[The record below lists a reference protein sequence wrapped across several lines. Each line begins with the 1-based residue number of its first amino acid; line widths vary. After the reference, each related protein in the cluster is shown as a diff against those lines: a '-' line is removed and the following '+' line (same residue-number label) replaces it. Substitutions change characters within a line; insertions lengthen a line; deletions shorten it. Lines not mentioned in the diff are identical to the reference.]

1 MTRLA
6 LSLDRADAERL
17 EGFDE
22 LFLWPGTG
30 AGSFKTK
37 LKPSLASLGA
47 VTNINADF
55 VRIALAVY
63 AADQSVRR
71 EFQGSDWNRRTFE
84 LSVPVGDRMTW
95 SSHKES
101 LAALL
106 GYLTGD
112 QWSIDFRSATIPSA
126 AAVMV
131 EDTSRRT
138 VLLSGGADSASGALL
153 SAEGLKPG
161 EAHSLVSHSSSG
173 AAKSAQKLVSAA
185 LSSHFPGRISTHH
198 RIFLRRGKKRLDG
211 TKFRNERSSRSRSLL
226 FLALGLAVAGQS
238 GGPLLIPENG
248 FASLN
253 PPLGP
258 ERVGAL
264 STRTTQP
271 WFLWRV
277 SSLLSD
283 VGGHGLI
290 INPYERMTKGEMF
303 QCVEATLGAYGAST
317 YLSMTNSCSHT
328 DQHYLGVPSG
338 THCGVC
344 FGCVVRRSSF
354 KAARILDQTKYLD
367 GASSWKTQ
375 AYLDGKSVMTAVADF
390 VETGVEESAIM
401 SMPLPPS
408 YSARSALEL
417 ARRGM
422 NELADFVG

>member
-6 LSLDRADAERL
+6 LSLDRADADGL

-22 LFLWPGTG
+22 VFLWPGTG
-30 AGSFKTK
+30 VGSFNTK

-47 VTNINADF
+47 VTSINADF

-84 LSVPVGDRMTW
+84 LSVPVSDRATW
-95 SSHKES
+95 TSHKES
-101 LAALL
+101 LDGLL

-112 QWSIDFRSATIPSA
+112 QWSVDFRSAAIPSA
-126 AAVMV
+126 AATLL
-131 EDTSRRT
+131 EDTSKHT
-138 VLLSGGADSASGALL
+138 VLLSGGADSATGALH
-153 SAEGLKPG
+153 SAESLKPG
-161 EAHSLVSHSSSG
+161 ETHSLVSHSSSG
-173 AAKSAQKLVSAA
+173 AAKSSQRLVSAA
-185 LSSHFPGRISTHH
+185 LCVHFAGRISTHH

-211 TKFRNERSSRSRSLL
+211 TRFPNERSSRSRSLL

-238 GGPLLIPENG
+238 GGPLWIPENG

-277 SSLLSD
+277 SSLLSG

-290 INPYERMTKGEMF
+290 VNPYERMTKGEMF
-303 QCVEATLGAYGAST
+303 QRVEATLGAEGSSK

-367 GASSWKTQ
+367 GESNSKTQ
-375 AYLDGKSVMTAVADF
+375 AYLDGKSVLTAVSDF
-390 VETGVEESAIM
+390 VESGVQESTIM
-401 SMPLPPS
+401 STPLPPF

-422 NELADFVG
+422 NELAEFVS